1 MPLDPGPFDLTTT
14 RVILGAGGDAT
25 TKSVTPDFYAELD
38 AEFDGFAGCVLISK
52 HEFAEAWPTWEI
64 HPKGDEFVYLIH
76 GDIDFVLWVDDTE
89 HLVHVNQPGTYIVV
103 PQAIWHTARP
113 RKPTRMLFLTPG
125 EGTLNAEVPGGPLP
139 EG

>member
-1 MPLDPGPFDLTTT
+1 MPDNPGPFDLETT
-14 RVILGAGGDAT
+14 RLVVGPDGEAS
-25 TKSVTPDFYAELD
+25 TKAVTPDFYAALER
-38 AEFDGFAGCVLISK
+38 EFGSFQGHFLVAQHDFD
-52 HEFAEAWPTWEI
+52 EAWPTWEI